1 MISENI
7 KNNIN
12 SFLGVTATHLRSTDI
27 PLLRTENNQFSIYM
41 TNHIFNDEVTEIPIY
56 NSLSLREII
65 PLFTSSTS
73 INERKT
79 FGPLLKELSL
89 IKRIGELNR
98 VKDKD
103 GNLYYG
109 MRGLILNSNLEPL
122 VLSTIR
128 SFRESS
134 ATKELILRISPKVF
148 NNDNVICKGIQK
160 YLVKYCSTVSRYFS
174 IVNGF
179 TTMTVIINNDINK
192 FIRHAKAPT
201 NINVNEEIQQLL
213 IDNIDKLCLQRNILE
228 IG

>member
-12 SFLGVTATHLRSTDI
+12 NFLYITSVPSCSTDI
-27 PLLRTENNQFSIYM
+27 PLLGTENNQFSLYI
-41 TNHIFNDEVTEIPIY
+41 TNHIFNGEVTESPIY

-65 PLFTSSTS
+65 PLFTSSAS

-89 IKRIGELNR
+89 ITRIGELNR
-98 VKDKD
+98 VRDKD

-109 MRGLILNSNLEPL
+109 MRGLILNGNLEPL
-122 VLSTIR
+122 VLSTIK
-128 SFRESS
+128 SYRELS
-134 ATKELILRISPKVF
+134 ATEEIILRVSPKVF
-148 NNDNVICKGIQK
+148 NSDNVVCKGIQK
-160 YLVKYCSTVSRYFS
+160 YLIEYCSTVSRYFS
-174 IVNGF
+174 IVNDF
-179 TTMTVIINNDINK
+179 TTMTVIINNDIDK

-213 IDNIDKLCLQRNILE
+213 IDNIDKLCL
-228 IG
+228 

>member
-12 SFLGVTATHLRSTDI
+12 NFLYITSANSRPTDI
-27 PLLRTENNQFSIYM
+27 PLLGTENNQFSIYI
-41 TNHIFNDEVTEIPIY
+41 TNHIFNGEVTESPIY

-89 IKRIGELNR
+89 ITRIGELNR
-98 VKDKD
+98 IRDKD

-128 SFRESS
+128 SHRELS
-134 ATKELILRISPKVF
+134 ATKEIILRVSPKVF
-148 NNDNVICKGIQK
+148 NSDNVVCKGIQK
-160 YLVKYCSTVSRYFS
+160 YLIEYCSTTSRYFS
-174 IVNGF
+174 IVNDF
-179 TTMTVIINNDINK
+179 TTMTVIINNDIDK

-213 IDNIDKLCLQRNILE
+213 IDNIDKLCL
-228 IG
+228 

>member
-27 PLLRTENNQFSIYM
+27 PLLRTENNQFSMYM
-41 TNHIFNDEVTEIPIY
+41 TNHIFNGEVTEIPIY

-65 PLFTSSTS
+65 PLFTSSTN

-128 SFRESS
+128 FHRELST
-134 ATKELILRISPKVF
+134 TKEIILRVSPKVF
-148 NNDNVICKGIQK
+148 NSDNVICKGIQK
-160 YLVKYCSTVSRYFS
+160 YLIEYCSTVSRYFS
-174 IVNGF
+174 IVNDF
-179 TTMTVIINNDINK
+179 TTMTVIINNDIDK

-213 IDNIDKLCLQRNILE
+213 IDNIDKLCL
-228 IG
+228 

>member
-41 TNHIFNDEVTEIPIY
+41 TNHIFNGEVTEIPIY

-65 PLFTSSTS
+65 PLFTSSTN

-128 SFRESS
+128 SSRDSS
-134 ATKELILRISPKVF
+134 ATKEFILRVSPKVF
-148 NNDNVICKGIQK
+148 NSDNVICKGIQK
-160 YLVKYCSTVSRYFS
+160 YLIEYCSTVSRYFS
-174 IVNGF
+174 IVNSF
-179 TTMTVIINNDINK
+179 TTMTVIINNDIDK

-201 NINVNEEIQQLL
+201 SINVNEEIQQLL
-213 IDNIDKLCLQRNILE
+213 VDNIDKLCL
-228 IG
+228 

>member
-12 SFLGVTATHLRSTDI
+12 NFLYITSTTPRPTDI
-27 PLLRTENNQFSIYM
+27 PLLGTENNQFSIYI
-41 TNHIFNDEVTEIPIY
+41 TNHIFNDEVIESPIY

-89 IKRIGELNR
+89 ITRIGELNR
-98 VKDKD
+98 IRDKD

-128 SFRESS
+128 SHRELS
-134 ATKELILRISPKVF
+134 ATKEIILRVSPKVF
-148 NNDNVICKGIQK
+148 NSDNVICKGIQK
-160 YLVKYCSTVSRYFS
+160 YLIEYCSTVSRYFS

-179 TTMTVIINNDINK
+179 TTMTVIINNNIDK
-192 FIRHAKAPT
+192 FIRHVKAPT
-201 NINVNEEIQQLL
+201 SINVNEEIQQLL
-213 IDNIDKLCLQRNILE
+213 IDNIDKLCL
-228 IG
+228 

>member
-12 SFLGVTATHLRSTDI
+12 NFLYITSATPRSTDI
-27 PLLRTENNQFSIYM
+27 PLLGTENNQFSIYI
-41 TNHIFNDEVTEIPIY
+41 TNHIFNGEVTESPIY

-89 IKRIGELNR
+89 ITRIGELNR
-98 VKDKD
+98 IRDKD

-128 SFRESS
+128 SHRELS
-134 ATKELILRISPKVF
+134 ATKEIILRVSPKVF
-148 NNDNVICKGIQK
+148 NSDNVVCKGIQK
-160 YLVKYCSTVSRYFS
+160 YLIEYCSTTSRYFS
-174 IVNGF
+174 IVNDF
-179 TTMTVIINNDINK
+179 TTMTVIINNDIDK

-213 IDNIDKLCLQRNILE
+213 IDNIDKLCL
-228 IG
+228 

>member
-12 SFLGVTATHLRSTDI
+12 NFLYITSATSRPTDI
-27 PLLRTENNQFSIYM
+27 PLLGTENNQFSLYI
-41 TNHIFNDEVTEIPIY
+41 TNHIFNGEVTESPIY

-89 IKRIGELNR
+89 ITRIRELNR
-98 VKDKD
+98 VRDKD

-128 SFRESS
+128 SHRELS
-134 ATKELILRISPKVF
+134 ATKEIILRVSPKVF
-148 NNDNVICKGIQK
+148 NSDNVVCKGIQK
-160 YLVKYCSTVSRYFS
+160 YLIEYCSTISRYFS
-174 IVNGF
+174 IVNDF
-179 TTMTVIINNDINK
+179 TTMTVIINNDIDK

-213 IDNIDKLCLQRNILE
+213 IDNIDKLCL
-228 IG
+228 

>member
-12 SFLGVTATHLRSTDI
+12 SFLGVTSSSLRSTNI
-27 PLLRTENNQFSIYM
+27 PLLGTENNQFSIYI
-41 TNHIFNDEVTEIPIY
+41 TNHIFNGEVTESPIY
-56 NSLSLREII
+56 NSLSLREVI
-65 PLFTSSTS
+65 PLFTSTS

-89 IKRIGELNR
+89 ITRIGELNR
-98 VKDKD
+98 VRDKD

-122 VLSTIR
+122 VLATIR
-128 SFRESS
+128 PSRELS
-134 ATKELILRISPKVF
+134 ATKELILRVSPKVF
-148 NNDNVICKGIQK
+148 NSDNVVCKGIQK
-160 YLVKYCSTVSRYFS
+160 YLIEYCSTTSRYFS

-179 TTMTVIINNDINK
+179 TTMTVIINNDIDK

-213 IDNIDKLCLQRNILE
+213 IDNIDKLCL
-228 IG
+228 

>member
-65 PLFTSSTS
+65 PLFTSSTN

-128 SFRESS
+128 PSRESS
-134 ATKELILRISPKVF
+134 ATKELILRVSPKVF
-148 NNDNVICKGIQK
+148 NSDNVICKGIQK
-160 YLVKYCSTVSRYFS
+160 YLIEYCSTVSRYFS
-174 IVNGF
+174 IVSSF
-179 TTMTVIINNDINK
+179 TTMTVIINNDIDK

-213 IDNIDKLCLQRNILE
+213 VDNIDKLCL
-228 IG
+228 

>member
-12 SFLGVTATHLRSTDI
+12 NFLYITSATPRSTNI
-27 PLLRTENNQFSIYM
+27 PLLGTENNQFSLYM
-41 TNHIFNDEVTEIPIY
+41 TNHIFNGEVTESPIY
-56 NSLSLREII
+56 NSASLREII
-65 PLFTSSTS
+65 PLFTSTS

-89 IKRIGELNR
+89 ITRIGELNR

-128 SFRESS
+128 PSRESS
-134 ATKELILRISPKVF
+134 ATKELILRVSPKVF
-148 NNDNVICKGIQK
+148 NSDNVVCKGIQK
-160 YLVKYCSTVSRYFS
+160 YLIEYCSTVSRYFS

-179 TTMTVIINNDINK
+179 TTMTVIINNDIDK

-213 IDNIDKLCLQRNILE
+213 IDNIDKLCL
-228 IG
+228 

>member
-12 SFLGVTATHLRSTDI
+12 IFLGVTSAPLSSTNI

-41 TNHIFNDEVTEIPIY
+41 TNHIFNGEITEIPIY
-56 NSLSLREII
+56 NSLSSRGII

-79 FGPLLKELSL
+79 FGPLLKKLSL
-89 IKRIGELNR
+89 IREAGELNKIR
-98 VKDKD
+98 DKD

-128 SFRESS
+128 PPRRTS
-134 ATKELILRISPKVF
+134 ATTELILRVSPKVF
-148 NNDNVICKGIQK
+148 NSDNVVCKGIQK
-160 YLVKYCSTVSRYFS
+160 YLIEYCSTVSRYFS
-174 IVNGF
+174 IISGF
-179 TTMTVIINNDINK
+179 TTMTVIINNDIDK
-192 FIRHAKAPT
+192 FIRHVKAPT

-213 IDNIDKLCLQRNILE
+213 VDNIDKLCL
-228 IG
+228 

>member
-12 SFLGVTATHLRSTDI
+12 SFLGVTSASFRSTDI
-27 PLLRTENNQFSIYM
+27 PLLGTENNQFSIYI
-41 TNHIFNDEVTEIPIY
+41 TNHIFNGEVTESPIY
-56 NSLSLREII
+56 NSVSLREII

-98 VKDKD
+98 VRDKD

-122 VLSTIR
+122 VLCTIR
-128 SFRESS
+128 PSRESS
-134 ATKELILRISPKVF
+134 ATKELILRVSPKVF
-148 NNDNVICKGIQK
+148 NSDNVVCKGIQK
-160 YLVKYCSTVSRYFS
+160 YLIEYCTTVSRYFS
-174 IVNGF
+174 IVSGF
-179 TTMTVIINNDINK
+179 TTMTVIINNDIDK
-192 FIRHAKAPT
+192 FIRHVKAPT

-213 IDNIDKLCLQRNILE
+213 VDNIDKLCL
-228 IG
+228 

>member
-12 SFLGVTATHLRSTDI
+12 NFLYITSATPYSTDI
-27 PLLRTENNQFSIYM
+27 PLLGTENNQFSLYI
-41 TNHIFNDEVTEIPIY
+41 TNHIFNGEVTESPIY

-89 IKRIGELNR
+89 ITRIGELNR
-98 VKDKD
+98 IRDKD

-128 SFRESS
+128 SHRELS
-134 ATKELILRISPKVF
+134 ATKEIILRVSPKVF
-148 NNDNVICKGIQK
+148 NSDNVVCKGIQK
-160 YLVKYCSTVSRYFS
+160 YFIEYCSTISRYFS
-174 IVNGF
+174 IINDF
-179 TTMTVIINNDINK
+179 TTMTVIINNDIDK

-213 IDNIDKLCLQRNILE
+213 IDNIDKLCL
-228 IG
+228 

>member
-12 SFLGVTATHLRSTDI
+12 SFLGVTATHFSLTGI

-41 TNHIFNDEVTEIPIY
+41 TNYIFNDEVTESPIY
-56 NSLSLREII
+56 SFLSLREII

-79 FGPLLKELSL
+79 FGPLLKGLSL
-89 IKRIGELNR
+89 IKRVGELNR
-98 VKDKD
+98 VRDKD

-128 SFRESS
+128 THRESS
-134 ATKELILRISPKVF
+134 ATKELILRVSPKVF
-148 NNDNVICKGIQK
+148 NSDNVICKGIQK
-160 YLVKYCSTVSRYFS
+160 YLIEYCSTVSRYFS

-192 FIRHAKAPT
+192 FIRHVKAPT
-201 NINVNEEIQQLL
+201 SINVNEEIQQLL
-213 IDNIDKLCLQRNILE
+213 VDNIDKLCL
-228 IG
+228 

>member
-41 TNHIFNDEVTEIPIY
+41 TNYIFNGEVTESPIY

-89 IKRIGELNR
+89 ITRIGELNR
-98 VKDKD
+98 VRDKD

-128 SFRESS
+128 SHRELS
-134 ATKELILRISPKVF
+134 ATKEIILRVSPKVF
-148 NNDNVICKGIQK
+148 NSDNVVCKGIQK
-160 YLVKYCSTVSRYFS
+160 YLIEYCSTISRYFS
-174 IVNGF
+174 IVNDF
-179 TTMTVIINNDINK
+179 TTMTVIINNDIDK

-213 IDNIDKLCLQRNILE
+213 IDNIDKLCL
-228 IG
+228 

>member
-12 SFLGVTATHLRSTDI
+12 NFLYITSATPRSTDI
-27 PLLRTENNQFSIYM
+27 PLLGTENNQFSLYI
-41 TNHIFNDEVTEIPIY
+41 TNHIFNGEVTESPIY

-89 IKRIGELNR
+89 ITRIGELNR
-98 VKDKD
+98 IRDKD

-128 SFRESS
+128 SHREVS
-134 ATKELILRISPKVF
+134 ATKELILRVSPKVF
-148 NNDNVICKGIQK
+148 NSDNVVCKGIQK
-160 YLVKYCSTVSRYFS
+160 YLIEYCSTTSIYFP
-174 IVNGF
+174 IVNDF
-179 TTMTVIINNDINK
+179 TTMTVIINNDIDK

-213 IDNIDKLCLQRNILE
+213 IDNIDKLCL
-228 IG
+228 

>member
-12 SFLGVTATHLRSTDI
+12 NFLYITSATPCPTDI
-27 PLLRTENNQFSIYM
+27 PLLGTENNQFSLYI
-41 TNHIFNDEVTEIPIY
+41 TNHIFNGEVTESPIY

-89 IKRIGELNR
+89 ITRIGELNR
-98 VKDKD
+98 VRDKD

-122 VLSTIR
+122 VLSTIK
-128 SFRESS
+128 SHRELS
-134 ATKELILRISPKVF
+134 ATKEIILRVSPKVF
-148 NNDNVICKGIQK
+148 NSDNIVCKGIQK
-160 YLVKYCSTVSRYFS
+160 YLIEYCSTTSRYFS
-174 IVNGF
+174 IVNDF
-179 TTMTVIINNDINK
+179 TTMTVIINNDIDK

-213 IDNIDKLCLQRNILE
+213 IDNIDKLCL
-228 IG
+228 

>member
-12 SFLGVTATHLRSTDI
+12 NFLYITSATSRPTDI
-27 PLLRTENNQFSIYM
+27 PLLGIENNQFSIYI
-41 TNHIFNDEVTEIPIY
+41 TNHIFNGEVTESPIY

-65 PLFTSSTS
+65 PLFTSSNS

-89 IKRIGELNR
+89 ITRIGGLNR
-98 VKDKD
+98 VRDKD

-128 SFRESS
+128 SHRELS
-134 ATKELILRISPKVF
+134 ATEEIILRVSPKVF
-148 NNDNVICKGIQK
+148 NSDNVVCKGIQK
-160 YLVKYCSTVSRYFS
+160 YLIEYCSTTSRYFS
-174 IVNGF
+174 IVNDF
-179 TTMTVIINNDINK
+179 TTITVIINNDIDK

-213 IDNIDKLCLQRNILE
+213 IDNIDKLCL
-228 IG
+228 

>member
-12 SFLGVTATHLRSTDI
+12 SFLGVTSTYFCSTDI
-27 PLLRTENNQFSIYM
+27 PLLGTENNQFSIYM
-41 TNHIFNDEVTEIPIY
+41 TNHIFNSEITESPIY
-56 NSLSLREII
+56 ISLSLRGII

-89 IKRIGELNR
+89 IKRAGELNR
-98 VKDKD
+98 VRDKD

-122 VLSTIR
+122 VVSTIR
-128 SFRESS
+128 SSREVLT
-134 ATKELILRISPKVF
+134 TKELILRVSPKVF
-148 NNDNVICKGIQK
+148 NSDNVVCKGIQK
-160 YLVKYCSTVSRYFS
+160 YLIEYCSTVSRYFS

-179 TTMTVIINNDINK
+179 TTMTVIINNDIDK
-192 FIRHAKAPT
+192 FIRHVKAPT

-213 IDNIDKLCLQRNILE
+213 IDNIDKLCL
-228 IG
+228 

>member
-12 SFLGVTATHLRSTDI
+12 SFLFITSATIRSTNI

-41 TNHIFNDEVTEIPIY
+41 TNHIFNSEIIESPIY
-56 NSLSLREII
+56 NSLSLREVI
-65 PLFTSSTS
+65 PLFTSTS

-79 FGPLLKELSL
+79 FGPLLKELSS
-89 IKRIGELNR
+89 ITRIGELNR

-103 GNLYYG
+103 NNLYYG
-109 MRGLILNSNLEPL
+109 MRGLILNSNLKPL
-122 VLSTIR
+122 VLATIR
-128 SFRESS
+128 LHRESS
-134 ATKELILRISPKVF
+134 ATKELILRVSPKVF
-148 NNDNVICKGIQK
+148 NSDNVVCKGIQK
-160 YLVKYCSTVSRYFS
+160 YLIEYCSTVSRYFS

-179 TTMTVIINNDINK
+179 TTMTVIINNDIDK

-213 IDNIDKLCLQRNILE
+213 IDNIDKLCL
-228 IG
+228 

>member
-12 SFLGVTATHLRSTDI
+12 NFLYITSATSRPTDI
-27 PLLRTENNQFSIYM
+27 PLLGTENNQFSLYI
-41 TNHIFNDEVTEIPIY
+41 TNHIFNDEVTENPIY

-89 IKRIGELNR
+89 IKRAGELNR
-98 VKDKD
+98 VRDKD

-128 SFRESS
+128 SHKEVS
-134 ATKELILRISPKVF
+134 ATKEIILRVSPKVF
-148 NNDNVICKGIQK
+148 NSDNVICKGIQK
-160 YLVKYCSTVSRYFS
+160 YLIEYCSTVSRYFS

-179 TTMTVIINNDINK
+179 TTMTVIINNDIDK

-213 IDNIDKLCLQRNILE
+213 IDNIDKLCL
-228 IG
+228 

>member
-12 SFLGVTATHLRSTDI
+12 SFLSVTSASLRSTDI

-41 TNHIFNDEVTEIPIY
+41 ANHILNDEGIEIPIY

-128 SFRESS
+128 PSRESS
-134 ATKELILRISPKVF
+134 ATKELILRVSPKVF
-148 NNDNVICKGIQK
+148 NSDNVVCKGIQK
-160 YLVKYCSTVSRYFS
+160 YLIEYCSTVSRYFS
-174 IVNGF
+174 IVNNF
-179 TTMTVIINNDINK
+179 TTMTVIINNDIDK

-213 IDNIDKLCLQRNILE
+213 IDNIDKLCL
-228 IG
+228 

>member
-12 SFLGVTATHLRSTDI
+12 NFLYITSATSRPTDI
-27 PLLRTENNQFSIYM
+27 PLLGTENNQFSLYI
-41 TNHIFNDEVTEIPIY
+41 TNHIFNGEVTESPIY

-89 IKRIGELNR
+89 ITRIGELNR
-98 VKDKD
+98 VRDKD

-128 SFRESS
+128 SHRELS
-134 ATKELILRISPKVF
+134 ATKEIILRVSPKVF
-148 NNDNVICKGIQK
+148 NSDNVVCKGIQK
-160 YLVKYCSTVSRYFS
+160 YLIEYCSTTSRYFS
-174 IVNGF
+174 IVNDF
-179 TTMTVIINNDINK
+179 TTMTVIINNDIDK

-213 IDNIDKLCLQRNILE
+213 IDNIDKLCL
-228 IG
+228 

>member
-12 SFLGVTATHLRSTDI
+12 NFLYITSATSRPTDI
-27 PLLRTENNQFSIYM
+27 PLLGTENNQFSLYI
-41 TNHIFNDEVTEIPIY
+41 TNHIFNGEVTESPIY

-65 PLFTSSTS
+65 PLFTSSNS

-89 IKRIGELNR
+89 ITRIGELNR
-98 VKDKD
+98 VRDKD

-128 SFRESS
+128 SHRELS
-134 ATKELILRISPKVF
+134 ATKEIILRVSPKVF
-148 NNDNVICKGIQK
+148 NSDNVVCKGIQK
-160 YLVKYCSTVSRYFS
+160 YLIEYCSTTSRYFS
-174 IVNGF
+174 IVNDF
-179 TTMTVIINNDINK
+179 TTMTVIINNDIDK

-213 IDNIDKLCLQRNILE
+213 IDNIDKLCL
-228 IG
+228 

>member
-12 SFLGVTATHLRSTDI
+12 SFLGVMSASPLSTGI
-27 PLLRTENNQFSIYM
+27 PLLGTENNQFSIYM
-41 TNHIFNDEVTEIPIY
+41 TNHIFNGEITEIPIY
-56 NSLSLREII
+56 NSLSSRGII

-89 IKRIGELNR
+89 IREAGELNKIR
-98 VKDKD
+98 DKD

-128 SFRESS
+128 PPRRTS
-134 ATKELILRISPKVF
+134 ATTELILRVSPKVF
-148 NNDNVICKGIQK
+148 NSDNVVCKGIQK
-160 YLVKYCSTVSRYFS
+160 YLIEYCSTVSRYFS
-174 IVNGF
+174 IISGF
-179 TTMTVIINNDINK
+179 TTMTVIINNDIDK
-192 FIRHAKAPT
+192 FIRHVKAPT

-213 IDNIDKLCLQRNILE
+213 VDNIDKLCL
-228 IG
+228 

>member
-12 SFLGVTATHLRSTDI
+12 NFLYITSANSRPTDI
-27 PLLRTENNQFSIYM
+27 PLLGTENNQFSLYI
-41 TNHIFNDEVTEIPIY
+41 TNHIFNGEVTESPIY
-56 NSLSLREII
+56 NSLSLRGII

-89 IKRIGELNR
+89 ITRIGELNR
-98 VKDKD
+98 IRDKD

-128 SFRESS
+128 SHRELS
-134 ATKELILRISPKVF
+134 ATKEIILRVSPKVF
-148 NNDNVICKGIQK
+148 NNDNIVCKGIQK
-160 YLVKYCSTVSRYFS
+160 YLIEYCSTTSRYFS
-174 IVNGF
+174 IVNDF
-179 TTMTVIINNDINK
+179 TTMTVIINNDIDK

-213 IDNIDKLCLQRNILE
+213 IDNIDKLCL
-228 IG
+228 

>member
-12 SFLGVTATHLRSTDI
+12 NFLYITSATPRSTDI
-27 PLLRTENNQFSIYM
+27 PLLGTENNQFSLYI
-41 TNHIFNDEVTEIPIY
+41 TNHMFNDEVIESPIY

-65 PLFTSSTS
+65 PLFTSSNS

-89 IKRIGELNR
+89 ITRIGELNR
-98 VKDKD
+98 VRDKD

-128 SFRESS
+128 PPRESS
-134 ATKELILRISPKVF
+134 ATKELILRVSPKVF
-148 NNDNVICKGIQK
+148 NSDNVICKGIQK
-160 YLVKYCSTVSRYFS
+160 YLIEYCSTVSRYFS

-179 TTMTVIINNDINK
+179 TTMTVIINNDIDK

-213 IDNIDKLCLQRNILE
+213 IDNIDKLCL
-228 IG
+228 

>member
-7 KNNIN
+7 KNSIN
-12 SFLGVTATHLRSTDI
+12 SFLCITSATPRPTDI
-27 PLLRTENNQFSIYM
+27 PLLGTENNQFSLYI
-41 TNHIFNDEVTEIPIY
+41 TNHMFNGEIIESPIY

-89 IKRIGELNR
+89 ITRIGELNR
-98 VKDKD
+98 IKDKD

-122 VLSTIR
+122 VLSTIK
-128 SFRESS
+128 SHRESS
-134 ATKELILRISPKVF
+134 ATEELILRVSPKVF
-148 NNDNVICKGIQK
+148 NSDNVVCKGIQK
-160 YLVKYCSTVSRYFS
+160 YLIEYCSTISRYFS

-179 TTMTVIINNDINK
+179 TTMTVIINNDIDK

-213 IDNIDKLCLQRNILE
+213 IDNIDKLCL
-228 IG
+228 

>member
-12 SFLGVTATHLRSTDI
+12 NFLYITSATPRSTDI
-27 PLLRTENNQFSIYM
+27 PLLGTENNQFSLYM
-41 TNHIFNDEVTEIPIY
+41 TNHIFNGEVTEIPIY

-65 PLFTSSTS
+65 PLFTSSNS

-89 IKRIGELNR
+89 ITRIGELNR
-98 VKDKD
+98 VRDKD

-128 SFRESS
+128 FHRELS
-134 ATKELILRISPKVF
+134 ATKEIILRVSSKVF
-148 NNDNVICKGIQK
+148 NSDNIVCKGIQK
-160 YLVKYCSTVSRYFS
+160 YLIEYCSTTSRYFS
-174 IVNGF
+174 IVNDF
-179 TTMTVIINNDINK
+179 TTMTVIINNDIDK

-213 IDNIDKLCLQRNILE
+213 IDNIDKLCL
-228 IG
+228 